1 MLLQIQTLSFNYQSI
16 DLPVVEVIPEIQEK
30 LKTDTTLIVKA
41 PPGAGKS
48 TLVPLTLMNEPWLKG
63 QKILMLEPRRLA
75 AKTIAT
81 RMADLLGEQIGESV
95 GFRIRFENRVGPNTQ
110 IEVVTEGILTRM
122 IQQDNGL
129 EGVGLVIFD
138 EFHERSIHA
147 DVAMALCRE
156 AQQILRPD
164 LRIMVMSAT
173 LDMPELSAMLNAS
186 VVISEGRQYPVEINY
201 SGESDMRLLPELA
214 ARVVKSAL
222 QKHDG
227 DILVFLPGQG
237 EIRKCEEFLRNSTKE
252 VMIHPLY
259 GQLSP
264 NKQFAA
270 IMPNR
275 EGKRKIVLATSIAET
290 SLTIE
295 GVKVVVDS
303 GFGRTSRFDPN
314 SGLSRLET
322 VQVSKD
328 SADQRAGRAGR
339 LSAGVCYRMWTLAT
353 QSRLKEHGTPEIEQ
367 ADLSSL
373 VLDMAQ
379 WGIVDPQQLSW
390 LTPPPKGH
398 VAQASELLHE
408 LEALENS
415 RITEHGKQLHR
426 LPTHP
431 RIAHMLIRAKEEGQL
446 DLATDIAAIV
456 EERDPLPK
464 EAGIDINLRI
474 DALRRYRKENV
485 GGRKLARIEKIAD
498 QYRRTFKIEADN
510 NPHSDFETG
519 LLIAYAYPERIAC
532 ARPGNNA
539 QFQMANGRFAS
550 AGHRDDLAHEPWL
563 AVAHVNDRDGSGK
576 IFMAAP
582 LNPTDLQPLVKTQEV
597 ITWDTRKGGL
607 IATLDMRIGSII
619 LKSTPLPDPDDSQ
632 LIKAITDAVQKE
644 GGTLLNWN
652 EDVEQWQNRVL
663 SLRKWNPQEGW
674 PDVSMETLLLTNAEW
689 LSPYLSNI
697 KKPEALKKINLKE
710 ILQYSLPQELQKQLN
725 VLAPT
730 KIDVPSG
737 STIKLN
743 YQTNGSDPILA
754 ARLQECFG
762 LEETPTVNK
771 GKKNV
776 LMHLLSPGYKVVQI
790 TDDLKSFWANA
801 YFDVR
806 KDLKGQYK
814 RHFWPEDPQDAKA
827 IKGTKR
833 QNNIK

>member
-1 MLLQIQTLSFNYQSI
+1 
-16 DLPVVEVIPEIQEK
+16 
-30 LKTDTTLIVKA
+30 
-41 PPGAGKS
+41 
-48 TLVPLTLMNEPWLKG
+48 
-63 QKILMLEPRRLA
+63 
-75 AKTIAT
+75 
-81 RMADLLGEQIGESV
+81 
-95 GFRIRFENRVGPNTQ
+95 
-110 IEVVTEGILTRM
+110 
-122 IQQDNGL
+122 
-129 EGVGLVIFD
+129 
-138 EFHERSIHA
+138 
-147 DVAMALCRE
+147 
-156 AQQILRPD
+156 
-164 LRIMVMSAT
+164 
-173 LDMPELSAMLNAS
+173 
-186 VVISEGRQYPVEINY
+186 
-201 SGESDMRLLPELA
+201 
-214 ARVVKSAL
+214 
-222 QKHDG
+222 
-227 DILVFLPGQG
+227 
-237 EIRKCEEFLRNSTKE
+237 
-252 VMIHPLY
+252 
-259 GQLSP
+259 
-264 NKQFAA
+264 
-270 IMPNR
+270 
-275 EGKRKIVLATSIAET
+275 
-290 SLTIE
+290 
-295 GVKVVVDS
+295 
-303 GFGRTSRFDPN
+303 
-314 SGLSRLET
+314 
-322 VQVSKD
+322 
-328 SADQRAGRAGR
+328 
-339 LSAGVCYRMWTLAT
+339 
-353 QSRLKEHGTPEIEQ
+353 
-367 ADLSSL
+367 
-373 VLDMAQ
+373 
-379 WGIVDPQQLSW
+379 
-390 LTPPPKGH
+390 
-398 VAQASELLHE
+398 LLHE

-431 RIAHMLIRAKEEGQL
+431 RSAHMLIRAKEEGQL

-510 NPHSDFETG
+510 KPHSDFETG

-563 AVAHVNDRDGSGK
+563 AVAHVNDRDRSGK

-582 LNPTDLQPLVKTQEV
+582 LNPIDLQPLVKTQEV

-619 LKSTPLPDPDDSQ
+619 LKSTPLPEPDDTQ

-644 GGTLLNWN
+644 GSVLLNWN
-652 EDVEQWQNRVL
+652 EEVEQWQNRVL

-697 KKPEALKKINLKE
+697 KKPESLKKINLKE
-710 ILQYSLPQELQKQLN
+710 ILQYSLPQELQKKLN
-725 VLAPT
+725 GLAPM

-737 STIKLN
+737 SSIKLN
-743 YQTNGSDPILA
+743 YQANGSDPILA

-762 LEETPTVNK
+762 LEETPTVNR
-771 GKKNV
+771 GKNNV

-814 RHFWPEDPQDAKA
+814 RHFWPEDPHDAQA

>member
-1 MLLQIQTLSFNYQSI
+1 
-16 DLPVVEVIPEIQEK
+16 
-30 LKTDTTLIVKA
+30 
-41 PPGAGKS
+41 
-48 TLVPLTLMNEPWLKG
+48 
-63 QKILMLEPRRLA
+63 
-75 AKTIAT
+75 
-81 RMADLLGEQIGESV
+81 
-95 GFRIRFENRVGPNTQ
+95 
-110 IEVVTEGILTRM
+110 
-122 IQQDNGL
+122 
-129 EGVGLVIFD
+129 
-138 EFHERSIHA
+138 
-147 DVAMALCRE
+147 
-156 AQQILRPD
+156 
-164 LRIMVMSAT
+164 
-173 LDMPELSAMLNAS
+173 
-186 VVISEGRQYPVEINY
+186 
-201 SGESDMRLLPELA
+201 
-214 ARVVKSAL
+214 
-222 QKHDG
+222 
-227 DILVFLPGQG
+227 
-237 EIRKCEEFLRNSTKE
+237 
-252 VMIHPLY
+252 
-259 GQLSP
+259 
-264 NKQFAA
+264 
-270 IMPNR
+270 MPNR

-485 GGRKLARIEKIAD
+485 GGRKLARIEKIAN
-498 QYRRTFKIEADN
+498 QYRRTFKIEPDN
-510 NPHSDFETG
+510 KPHSDFETG

-801 YFDVR
+801 YFEVR

>member
-1 MLLQIQTLSFNYQSI
+1 
-16 DLPVVEVIPEIQEK
+16 
-30 LKTDTTLIVKA
+30 
-41 PPGAGKS
+41 
-48 TLVPLTLMNEPWLKG
+48 
-63 QKILMLEPRRLA
+63 
-75 AKTIAT
+75 
-81 RMADLLGEQIGESV
+81 
-95 GFRIRFENRVGPNTQ
+95 
-110 IEVVTEGILTRM
+110 
-122 IQQDNGL
+122 
-129 EGVGLVIFD
+129 
-138 EFHERSIHA
+138 
-147 DVAMALCRE
+147 
-156 AQQILRPD
+156 
-164 LRIMVMSAT
+164 

-237 EIRKCEEFLRNSTKE
+237 EIRKCEEFLRNSTKG

-259 GQLSP
+259 GQLPP

-379 WGIVDPQQLSW
+379 WGVVDPQQLSW

-408 LEALENS
+408 LEALENN

-801 YFDVR
+801 YFEVR